1 MKALVTGATGFI
13 GSAVARALIDKGH
26 EVRVTVRAGSDLSNV
41 EALCAEQVN
50 ADLADPQALR
60 RAVEGC
66 DAVFHVAADYRLWTL
81 DPDAMYRVNVDGTM
95 HLIRAAADAGVERI
109 VYTSSVATLGLNSDR
124 SPADEETTS
133 SLPDMVGHYK
143 RSKFMAEEAVRKE
156 VEARGSPVVIVNP
169 SAPVG
174 PRDIKPTP
182 TGRII
187 LDAALGRMP
196 AYMDTGLN
204 VAHVDDVA
212 EGHLL
217 ALEHGE
223 HGRRYILGGSDMTL
237 REILAVVA
245 GLMGT
250 RAPKVRLP
258 PAVVYPIAAVN
269 EAWAR
274 LTRKPPR
281 VPLDGVRMAKK
292 HMFFRSDRA
301 MREIGY
307 HARPADDAIRDA
319 VEWFRS
325 AGYLSR

>member
-13 GSAVARALIDKGH
+13 GSAVARALIAKGH
-26 EVRVTVRAGSDLSNV
+26 AVRVTVRRGSDLSNV
-41 EALCAEQVN
+41 QGLCAEQVN
-50 ADLADPQALR
+50 ADLADPDSLR

-66 DAVFHVAADYRLWTL
+66 DAVFHLAADYRLWTL
-81 DPDAMYRVNVDGTM
+81 DPDAMYRVNVDGTL
-95 HLIRAAADAGVERI
+95 HLIRAAVDAGVERI
-109 VYTSSVATLGLNSDR
+109 VYTSSVATLGLNLDR
-124 SPADEETTS
+124 SPADEETPS
-133 SLPDMVGHYK
+133 SLTDMVGHYK
-143 RSKFMAEEAVRKE
+143 RSKFMAEEAVGKE
-156 VEARGSPVVIVNP
+156 VEARALPVVIVNP

-182 TGRII
+182 TGQII

-212 EGHLL
+212 AGHLL
-217 ALEHGE
+217 ALERGE
-223 HGRRYILGGSDMTL
+223 SGRRYILGGTDMTL
-237 REILAVVA
+237 REILEVVA
-245 GLMGT
+245 RLLGT
-250 RAPKVRLP
+250 RAPKVRLA
-258 PAVVYPIAAVN
+258 PAVVYPIAVVN

-292 HMFFRSDRA
+292 HMYFRSDRA
-301 MREIGY
+301 IREIGY
-307 HARPADDAIRDA
+307 HARPAEDAIRDA
-319 VEWFRS
+319 LDWFRS